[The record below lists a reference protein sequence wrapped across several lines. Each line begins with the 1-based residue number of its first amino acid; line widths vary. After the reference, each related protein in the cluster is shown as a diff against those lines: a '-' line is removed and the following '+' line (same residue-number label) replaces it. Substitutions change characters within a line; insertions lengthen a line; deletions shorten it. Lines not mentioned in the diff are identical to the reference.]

1 MPKGRVPR
9 RIYSPAQRFDI
20 SFGSGAVINLFADAH
35 DIEVISALAVGSRV
49 AARCVAHILF
59 TVADCTDTEV
69 FWQEAISALGA
80 IKHQVFE
87 NFFFAEKYLVE
98 EAFSFFGAEE
108 FHYRFEYM
116 KADVDLPD
124 NRDWPKPNQQ
134 ARETGNTNYA

>member
-1 MPKGRVPR
+1 MVLSEQIIQNRRRMLKGRVPR
-9 RIYSPAQRFDI
+9 RIYSPAQQFDI
-20 SFGSGAVINLFADAH
+20 SFGSGAVINLFADTH
-35 DIEVISALAVGSRV
+35 DIEVISASAVSSRV

-80 IKHQVFE
+80 
-87 NFFFAEKYLVE
+87 
-98 EAFSFFGAEE
+98 EE
-108 FHYRFEYM
+108 FHYGFEYM
-116 KADVDLPD
+116 KADVDHPD